1 MVCDMLAGISAVKE
15 LSSYCYIGFGST
27 YFADF
32 SLFHRRLGISNMI
45 SIECNEQVKDR
56 CEFNKPYACIELKM
70 GQSSEILP
78 NLGINETNSI
88 IWLDYDYKICD
99 EVFSDIDTVIAKM
112 RPDSFFMIS
121 LNADI
126 KSLVNNTYN
135 GTDNAMP
142 YLIEILGEDRFPNQ
156 YSDKNLTQK
165 LYLEILYDSI
175 SQQMITAV
183 QNRNGLEQRKVIF
196 HQTIHFT
203 YKDGVKMLTI
213 GGFILEEETVKEHLD
228 KMQILKFPFYKNN
241 NEPFNIECPIL
252 SLKEIQALNKYLP
265 CPPLDENKEFKN
277 KDLNDFPISNEV
289 INNYATLYRYFP
301 NFVESLL

>member
-265 CPPLDENKEFKN
+265 CTPLDENKEFKN